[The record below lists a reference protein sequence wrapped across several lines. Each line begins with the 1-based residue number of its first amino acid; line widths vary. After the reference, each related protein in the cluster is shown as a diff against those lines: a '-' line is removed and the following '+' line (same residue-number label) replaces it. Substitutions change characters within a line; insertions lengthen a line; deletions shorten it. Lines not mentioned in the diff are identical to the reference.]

1 MNPPRQFWFS
11 CAFYLLAAQASA
23 LTIQFYEDAD
33 NPLNV
38 QSWQGFQTAASLWEN
53 EISTQATLN
62 ILVGMHDFGADSA
75 NVIGQAGTEYRLFD
89 YTQFRQATALRASSS
104 IDYAFLNTLPIG
116 SSYSR
121 LINQTNDTP
130 GPDYYQTW
138 IDTQSQIYLTSGNAK
153 ALGLISPTL
162 PVFDAYIEFNSV
174 FAFDYNRTNGISS
187 NQLDFVG
194 VATHEIGHALGFNT
208 IVDYIDMYGGNAADF
223 LSMPLDFMRYSTAS
237 TALGIPD
244 VSAGPIAKYLR
255 IGDTTLAMS
264 TGVNLGDG
272 DQASHFKDNNNIGI
286 MDPTASYGEQ
296 LNISSNDL
304 KVIDAL
310 GWSLTNIPEPST
322 YGLGLGLAAI
332 TIACV
337 RRRRR

>member
-1 MNPPRQFWFS
+1 VNPPRQFWFS

-223 LSMPLDFMRYSTAS
+223 LSCRSISCATPLRVLPWEFLMFLQGRLQNTFASATRLLRCRPAS
-237 TALGIPD
+237 TSGTATRLHTLRTIIISALWTRLPPM
-244 VSAGPIAKYLR
+244 VS
-255 IGDTTLAMS
+255 S
-264 TGVNLGDG
+264 
-272 DQASHFKDNNNIGI
+272 
-286 MDPTASYGEQ
+286 
-296 LNISSNDL
+296 
-304 KVIDAL
+304 
-310 GWSLTNIPEPST
+310 
-322 YGLGLGLAAI
+322 
-332 TIACV
+332 
-337 RRRRR
+337 